1 MRVTVL
7 GSGASGGVPLVGGVW
22 GACDPENPR
31 NRRLR
36 PSLLVESEGTAI
48 LIDTSPDLRAQLLA
62 SSVSRL
68 DAVLYTHAHADHVH
82 GIDDLRALN
91 CASGTAIPA
100 FGSARTLAE
109 VSDRFGYAFTRS
121 EPPAKPGWHKPEL
134 APQVIDGPF
143 QVGRLAIEPF
153 DQDHHVTVSTGFRIG
168 RFAYST
174 DVVRLDEAAFV
185 ALDGIEVWVVSCLR
199 EEPHP
204 IHAHLEL
211 VLSWIRRLR
220 PRRAILTHMNHSMDY
235 ASLARKLPPGIEPG
249 YDGLVLEIS

>member
-22 GACDPENPR
+22 GACDPANPR

-36 PSLLVESEGTAI
+36 PSLLVEGAGASI

-62 SSVSRL
+62 SAVGRL

-91 CASGTAIPA
+91 FATGAAIPA
-100 FGSARTLAE
+100 YGSAKTLAE
-109 VSDRFGYAFTRS
+109 IADRFGYAFIKS
-121 EPPAKPGWHKPEL
+121 APPQKPGWTRPEL
-134 APQVIDGPF
+134 TPHVITGPF
-143 QVGRLAIEPF
+143 QIAGLEIVPF
-153 DQDHHVTVSTGFRIG
+153 DQDHHVTISTGFRIG

-174 DVVRLDEAAFV
+174 DVVRLDEAAF
-185 ALDGIEVWVVSCLR
+185 ATLAGIEVWVVSCLR

-204 IHAHLEL
+204 IHAHLEW
-211 VLSWIRRLR
+211 VLGWIERLR
-220 PRRAILTHMNHSMDY
+220 PQRAILTHMNHSLDY
-235 ASLARKLPPGIEPG
+235 ATLARKLPPGVEPG
-249 YDGLVLEIS
+249 YDGLVLEV